1 MCVRRSAFIRE
12 ALDQLADADLEKTAS
27 NLLVALQ
34 VLARLSPDDATQEEI
49 RQHHGDLLSFATRQG
64 LSTIANEIRR
74 ITPVST
80 QAPPTLPAGLQWPAE
95 SYAQAHK
102 ERGENIVQ
110 FLSRVWLPLIQAGAV
125 DLRTLRARDPSA
137 AKAVDN
143 YQQRRDPATG
153 LRCRLPAELDIPTKR
168 EVNDRLAAGIA
179 QAGDRPA
186 RLDWALRSRARR
198 QRAKEKV

>member
-1 MCVRRSAFIRE
+1 MRSTGSRRSSATGNSCLSAWTGR
-12 ALDQLADADLEKTAS
+12 
-27 NLLVALQ
+27 
-34 VLARLSPDDATQEEI
+34 RLSFPA
-49 RQHHGDLLSFATRQG
+49 
-64 LSTIANEIRR
+64 STE
-74 ITPVST
+74 V
-80 QAPPTLPAGLQWPAE
+80 PPSLPAGLQWPGE
-95 SYAQAHK
+95 VYAQASK

-110 FLSRVWLPLIQAGAV
+110 FLTRVWQPLIQAGAV

-153 LRCRLPAELDIPTKR
+153 LRCRLPPELHIPTKR

-179 QAGDRPA
+179 HAGDRPA

-198 QRAKEKV
+198 DRLKEKV